1 MRCATYIGRVGA
13 LAFALG
19 VGTGL
24 AATPWVASAH
34 SDDSVASSSASP
46 DTPSESGS
54 KRGVEVSSPGPDT
67 TAAADA
73 ADADADADA
82 DSTTSETT
90 EPAETTETDTSD
102 RGREGND
109 DDASDSTS
117 APDGPAVPDEDVD
130 ADTPTTEATEPT
142 PATAVTDI
150 TMTAADT
157 MAPVADSPPTMP
169 AEAPALLTLAVVARR
184 DAEKVVDA
192 VPPADRTETELVTD
206 TPPARTVTAPL
217 DATPEPPVFTGEPSI
232 VSEILSAT
240 FGFIGAIGNFFGV
253 DLIFPVT
260 GLLSSDSPP
269 WFTTIGLNV
278 EQREQEGM
286 TVWSLRSPSSTS
298 EEIVIAVHGGGLV
311 LQPTVF
317 NWLAYGAIAA
327 NTGATV
333 LVPMFPQLPQGT
345 AATVVPAMADLI
357 TAQID
362 QHGTENISVFGDS
375 SGGNIALV
383 TVQEMVRR
391 GDAVPSRMVLS
402 SPGTDATLSNPGI
415 KDVDDPVLSAAPT
428 LATVLK
434 NSQLWAD
441 GLDLTDP
448 LVSPLFGS
456 LAGLP
461 PTTVYAGSRDVV
473 APDVLLLREKALA
486 TPGADFTFVL
496 RNGEPHDFAILTIL
510 PETAALLPDIYLQL
524 GIVAEP
530 AEAKYAENQCGGPRY
545 GNSDDVSVC
554 GLSPDGGQSPLVRK
568 DNR

>member
-1 MRCATYIGRVGA
+1 M
-13 LAFALG
+13 
-19 VGTGL
+19 
-24 AATPWVASAH
+24 
-34 SDDSVASSSASP
+34 
-46 DTPSESGS
+46 
-54 KRGVEVSSPGPDT
+54 
-67 TAAADA
+67 
-73 ADADADADA
+73 
-82 DSTTSETT
+82 
-90 EPAETTETDTSD
+90 
-102 RGREGND
+102 
-109 DDASDSTS
+109 
-117 APDGPAVPDEDVD
+117 
-130 ADTPTTEATEPT
+130 
-142 PATAVTDI
+142 
-150 TMTAADT
+150 
-157 MAPVADSPPTMP
+157 
-169 AEAPALLTLAVVARR
+169 
-184 DAEKVVDA
+184 
-192 VPPADRTETELVTD
+192 
-206 TPPARTVTAPL
+206 
-217 DATPEPPVFTGEPSI
+217 
-232 VSEILSAT
+232 
-240 FGFIGAIGNFFGV
+240 
-253 DLIFPVT
+253 
-260 GLLSSDSPP
+260 
-269 WFTTIGLNV
+269 
-278 EQREQEGM
+278 
-286 TVWSLRSPSSTS
+286 
-298 EEIVIAVHGGGLV
+298 
-311 LQPTVF
+311 
-317 NWLAYGAIAA
+317 
-327 NTGATV
+327 
-333 LVPMFPQLPQGT
+333 
-345 AATVVPAMADLI
+345 VPAMADLI

-448 LVSPLFGS
+448 L
-456 LAGLP
+456 
-461 PTTVYAGSRDVV
+461 GSRDVV

-510 PETAALLPDIYLQL
+510 PETAALLPDIYRQL